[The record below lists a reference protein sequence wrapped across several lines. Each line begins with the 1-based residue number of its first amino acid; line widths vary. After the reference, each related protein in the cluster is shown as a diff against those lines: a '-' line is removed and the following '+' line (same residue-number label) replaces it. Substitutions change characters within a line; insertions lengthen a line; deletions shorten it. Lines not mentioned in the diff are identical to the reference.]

1 MNKKDKPSEVELTDE
16 EYKQHEE
23 MQKQIENIDK
33 KL

>member
-1 MNKKDKPSEVELTDE
+1 MNKDKQDDVDLTDE